1 MLDQIL
7 SDMKSKVKN
16 TTAEDTISKANP
28 RNMQKEKDIY
38 VKTKTEAANPYLQ
51 FLSDI
56 RRKANGVPLKLK
68 QLQDDWRKMSKAEK
82 QVHVDKFNMEKAE
95 LGSNFRKDR
104 KKHKKVK
111 TDVSK
116 IGKVSRKGLVKRIK
130 SVKVKGSVTQ
140 GVEHNTQYNPTFES
154 LLKNLEELD
163 KDLDVISVTNDELK
177 NQISSVETEL
187 AVKKHIL
194 EYKTDSHNAFKGKYD
209 DIMDK
214 HSLCFND

>member
-7 SDMKSKVKN
+7 SDMKSKAKN

-28 RNMQKEKDIY
+28 RNMQKEKDIS
-38 VKTKTEAANPYLQ
+38 VKAKTEAANPYLQ
-51 FLSDI
+51 FLSDR

-68 QLQDDWRKMSKAEK
+68 QLQDDWRKMSRAEK

-95 LGSNFRKDR
+95 LGSDFRKDR
-104 KKHKKVK
+104 KKKVK
-111 TDVSK
+111 TDVLK
-116 IGKVSRKGLVKRIK
+116 IVKVSRKALVKRVK

-140 GVEHNTQYNPTFES
+140 GVEDNTQYNPTFES

-163 KDLDVISVTNDELK
+163 KDMDVISVTNDELK

-187 AVKKHIL
+187 AVKKHVL
-194 EYKTDSHNAFKGKYD
+194 ESKTDSHNAFKGKYN
-209 DIMDK
+209 DIMEK
-214 HSLCFND
+214 HSLCFKD